1 MTLTD
6 DQKRRAREVGLFGLS
21 LVLVALGAFSAGRFS
36 APREVE
42 ERVEYRT
49 EWKTKTVEVVKWRAA
64 RAVDTKTVTTPVL
77 LPTPDGGAVLAASTT
92 TESRTR
98 ESSGGAADS
107 TSSTQGGEQQQLQ
120 RKVTQQPDWRLG
132 AQVGASLR
140 DPLLPLAG
148 PLVVGVSVERRI
160 AGGISAGVWGSTA
173 GAAGLSISAEF

>member
-1 MTLTD
+1 MLTD
-6 DQKRRAREVGLFGLS
+6 DQKRRAREVGLFS
-21 LVLVALGAFSAGRFS
+21 MALVLVAAAAFSAGRFS

-49 EWKTKTVEVVKWRAA
+49 EWRTKTVEVVRWRTA
-64 RAVDTKTVTTPVL
+64 RAVDTRTVTTPVL
-77 LPTPDGGAVLAASTT
+77 LAVPDGGTVLAASTT
-92 TESRTR
+92 TESHTR
-98 ESSGGAADS
+98 ETSGGASDTS
-107 TSSTQGGEQQQLQ
+107 SSTQGADQQQLS

-140 DPLLPLAG
+140 DPLLPIVG